1 MQKRSKW
8 IIPLSL
14 LLLLVSS
21 CGLFKEKLV
30 TKTDSIFI
38 DKTTI
43 VTERIVDTII
53 TIKSDTSSY
62 TFTHPNKDTVF
73 TLTDKSGGKVMI
85 ELKGNVYSLVSI
97 SAEKQVPITIKEKVV
112 EYRNVYNRIKAKE
125 VIKKP
130 AISKLNI
137 IIFLIIS
144 ILVVIFIIKH
154 KLLKI

>member
-1 MQKRSKW
+1 M
-8 IIPLSL
+8 
-14 LLLLVSS
+14 
-21 CGLFKEKLV
+21 

-62 TFTHPNKDTVF
+62 TFIHPNKDTVF
-73 TLTDKSGGKVMI
+73 TLTGKSGGKVMI
-85 ELKGNVYSLVSI
+85 ELKGDVYSLVSI

-112 EYRNVYNRIKAKE
+112 EYRNVYNRIKEKA
-125 VIKKP
+125 VNKKP
-130 AISKLNI
+130 AIIKLNI
-137 IIFLIIS
+137 IIFLIVS

>member
-1 MQKRSKW
+1 MQKRNKW
-8 IIPLSL
+8 IIPLFLLSL
-14 LLLLVSS
+14 VVSS
-21 CGLFKEKLV
+21 CGIFKEKLM

-38 DKTTI
+38 DKTTVI
-43 VTERIVDTII
+43 TERIVDTII

-73 TLTDKSGGKVMI
+73 TLTGKSGSKVRI
-85 ELKGNVYSLVSI
+85 ELKGDVYSLVSI
-97 SAEKQVPITIKEKVV
+97 SGEKQVPITIKEKVV
-112 EYRNVYNRIKAKE
+112 EYRNVYTRVKAKE

-130 AISKLNI
+130 SISKLNI

-154 KLLKI
+154 KLLRK